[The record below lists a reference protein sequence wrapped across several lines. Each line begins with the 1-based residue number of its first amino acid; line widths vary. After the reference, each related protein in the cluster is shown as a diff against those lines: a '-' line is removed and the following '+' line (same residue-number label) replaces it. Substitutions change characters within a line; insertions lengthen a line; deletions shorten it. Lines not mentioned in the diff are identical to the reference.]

1 MPMTLRRRGR
11 DVAAD
16 ADSLARAFPDATA
29 RLAVFIHGL
38 GETDDAWRIGP
49 ARHRPYGERLRT
61 ELGYTPL
68 YVRFNTGLHIS
79 DNGRSLARRLEQVT
93 ADWPAEVAEIAL
105 IGHSM
110 GGLVARSA
118 CHYAAPGSWRERVR
132 HVFMLGAPHRSMP
145 LETAVSAVAHAVS
158 LVPETR
164 ALARL
169 SRSAGANH

>member
-11 DVAAD
+11 DGAAD

-38 GETDDAWRIGP
+38 GETDDAWRIGA

-79 DNGRSLARRLEQVT
+79 DNGRSLARLLGQVT
-93 ADWPAEVAEIAL
+93 AGWPTEVAEIAL

-132 HVFMLGAPHRSMP
+132 HVSNPCSERRTAACPWRRPSAPSP
-145 LETAVSAVAHAVS
+145 T
-158 LVPETR
+158 P
-164 ALARL
+164 
-169 SRSAGANH
+169 SRWCPRREPWPG